1 MHPSA
6 SSIAVEDH
14 RFLSPRR
21 LLIIVTAAL
30 WITFACALPFQSA
43 REARRQAHL
52 RLNQVLTEGKPNT
65 ENVVAA
71 FDRATQNVISASTVP
86 CLGLGVCVLLLVHQ
100 QLKLKRRYNALENDL
115 RACRNDTAPADEAEL
130 D

>member
-1 MHPSA
+1 MPRPD
-6 SSIAVEDH
+6 SSVEIDR

-21 LLIIVTAAL
+21 LVILATAAL

-43 REARRQAHL
+43 HEARRQAHL
-52 RLNQVLTEGKPNT
+52 QLTHVLLEAKPDAAS
-65 ENVVAA
+65 VVAA
-71 FDRATQNVISASTVP
+71 FDEATQNVIAASTVP
-86 CLGLGVCVLLLVHQ
+86 CLGLSICVILLIHQ

-115 RACRNDTAPADEAEL
+115 RACQGDGADADEVSI

>member
-1 MHPSA
+1 MF
-6 SSIAVEDH
+6 V
-14 RFLSPRR
+14 
-21 LLIIVTAAL
+21 
-30 WITFACALPFQSA
+30 CALPLQNA

-52 RLNQVLTEGKPNT
+52 QLTQVLTAGKLDA

-71 FDRATQNVISASTVP
+71 FDRATQDVIAASTVP

-100 QLKLKRRYNALENDL
+100 QLKLKRRYNILEDDL
-115 RACRNDTAPADEAEL
+115 RARRNDTATADEAEF